1 MKMKEVVSASAA
13 LLLLT
18 GSGCVTGKCDPA
30 LEQKVSE
37 LEQKLMELKNEQA
50 ESIGLEELF
59 GEYFLNGQVSGAL
72 MMRYLK
78 LIAPP
83 KNPTP
88 EQIREYIGKVSGIKN
103 ITRRNQPQIQETIT
117 SQLTQFGREYL
128 PEMLPFLDNSGIQA
142 AAAELARPE
151 DKELL
156 YAYAIN
162 GNNPNRKSAAVLFLN
177 LANESDKDAVLKLL
191 PENPDA
197 IDTVIR
203 LKMEK
208 DALGIITNKLR
219 RMNQLDNNNN
229 NSNNY
234 YDKWLP
240 VAINNLD
247 EAERR
252 QLLEEM
258 WSTQKAQGMNDQWR
272 ILNTAVKLASFGCLP
287 AFHYMASNCIQ
298 YNGGQAHQVLS
309 LSPFRNFND
318 FKNWYQKNKDIL
330 VFDRKQ
336 NIFTVPA
343 GQEDKK

>member
-13 LLLLT
+13 LLLLA
-18 GSGCVTGKCDPA
+18 GSGCVTSKCDPA
-30 LEQKVSE
+30 LKQRVSD
-37 LEQKLMELKNEQA
+37 LEQRLAELKTEQA

-59 GEYFLNGQVSGAL
+59 SEYFLNGQVSGAL
-72 MMRYLK
+72 VMRYLK

-88 EQIREYIGKVSGIKN
+88 EQIREYIAKVSGIKN
-103 ITRRNQPQIQETIT
+103 ITRRSQPQIQETIA
-117 SQLTQFGREYL
+117 SQLTQFGRKYL
-128 PEMLPFLDNSGIQA
+128 PEMLPALDNPGVQA

-162 GNNPNRKSAAVLFLN
+162 GNNPNSKFAAALFLN

-197 IDTVIR
+197 INTVIR

-219 RMNQLDNNNN
+219 SINQWNNN
-229 NSNNY
+229 NSNY
-234 YDKWLP
+234 EKWLP
-240 VAINNLD
+240 VAINNLK
-247 EAERR
+247 EAEGQ
-252 QLLEEM
+252 QLLEEL
-258 WSTQKAQGMNDQWR
+258 WSAQKAQGMNDQWR
-272 ILNTAVKLASFGCLP
+272 ILNTAAKLASFGCLP
-287 AFHYMASNCIQ
+287 AFHYMASSCIQ

-309 LSPFRNFND
+309 LTPFRNFND

-330 VFDRKQ
+330 IFNKKQ

-343 GQEDKK
+343 GQEDTK